1 MSKTRSLTL
10 PFGLG
15 QASFWMSVCITLSFA
30 AVHLKARGFSNTELG
45 LVMAVGN
52 ILGALLGP
60 LLASLAETHP
70 RLRNTPCRCRGLCR
84 RRPHLSVQHQADPQA
99 GEEKRMT
106 PTHEK

>member
-30 AVHLKARGFSNTELG
+30 AVHLKALGFSNTELG

-52 ILGALLGP
+52 ILGALL
-60 LLASLAETHP
+60 
-70 RLRNTPCRCRGLCR
+70 CRKVTITSTRSATGQDWWR
-84 RRPHLSVQHQADPQA
+84 S
-99 GEEKRMT
+99 
-106 PTHEK
+106 